1 MQVII
6 KLTFFLPHLS
16 YFASCQSRDGSDEE
30 AERGRVMELEQRLIE
45 AKLRQQQLQSEADS
59 RWLHQEESN
68 LVSYL
73 QTFMTTM
80 NISCSEEEAL
90 HHPLVRV
97 GAL

>member
-1 MQVII
+1 
-6 KLTFFLPHLS
+6 
-16 YFASCQSRDGSDEE
+16 
-30 AERGRVMELEQRLIE
+30 MELEQRLIE

-80 NISCSEEEAL
+80 LNTHILFRRRGSPSHTRSGQSTLTPVMASCVAPWTAHL
-90 HHPLVRV
+90 AHP
-97 GAL
+97 ASDS